1 MRERKLLGRIAV
13 TVVFAVVML
22 ISLPVIDA
30 VAEDLGESKFD
41 FSFERPRFCD
51 AYHNQ
56 SYAQSHISENGSFAF
71 ARTVS
76 SHDCASHGVTVSV
89 YVEGDFWF
97 YPEGATSYQT
107 VFLNGAG
114 VDDSDFPRDLDRSF
128 ADAEINSEFISGKVF
143 CLETKHKVIYI
154 PMNAALITEFE
165 RSLTV
170 GEPAVE

>member
-1 MRERKLLGRIAV
+1 MRERKLLGRIAA

-51 AYHNQ
+51 AYHNR
-56 SYAQSHISENGSFAF
+56 SFAQGHISENGSFAC

-76 SHDCASHGVTVSV
+76 SHDCASHTNTIVVS
-89 YVEGDFWF
+89 VEGDFWF
-97 YPEGATSYQT
+97 YPEGSATYQT
-107 VFLNGAG
+107 VHNESNGG
-114 VDDSDFPRDLDRSF
+114 DTSDGSADLDREF
-128 ADAEINSEFISGKVF
+128 ACAEINSEFISGKVF